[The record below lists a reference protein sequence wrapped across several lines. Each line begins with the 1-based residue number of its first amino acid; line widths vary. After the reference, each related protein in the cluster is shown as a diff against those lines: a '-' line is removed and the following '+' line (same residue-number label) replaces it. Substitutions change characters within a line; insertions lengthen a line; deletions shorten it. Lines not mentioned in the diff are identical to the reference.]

1 LKNPCAKILAHAGVK
16 GSEIIHAQN
25 MYHSIY
31 DAFGSILPKNIYDF
45 DVALPVSELWP
56 KRWFWK
62 TIFDKMACKKAL

>member
-45 DVALPVSELWP
+45 DVAPPVSEL
-56 KRWFWK
+56 
-62 TIFDKMACKKAL
+62 